1 MNRLELLNYAFSGV
15 LEVWLRAKEQL
26 NRNPTEEIYK
36 IRFKK
41 YDEDLDLIRHLISNE
56 QEKEID
62 EEIVIS

>member
-1 MNRLELLNYAFSGV
+1 MNKLELLNYAFSGV

-56 QEKEID
+56 QEKEIN

>member
-1 MNRLELLNYAFSGV
+1 MNKLELLNYAFSGV

-26 NRNPTEEIYK
+26 NRNPTEEIYE

-56 QEKEID
+56 QEKEIN

>member
-1 MNRLELLNYAFSGV
+1 MNRLELLNYAFNGV